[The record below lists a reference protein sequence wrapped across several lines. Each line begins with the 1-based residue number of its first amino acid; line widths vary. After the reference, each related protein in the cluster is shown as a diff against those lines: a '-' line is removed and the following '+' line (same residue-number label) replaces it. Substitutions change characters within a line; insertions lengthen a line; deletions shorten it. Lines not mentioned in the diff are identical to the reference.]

1 MGVGQVSETMGH
13 AAPHVAEAPRLDIE
27 RAQIP
32 RQRMAE
38 LIVMDP
44 LQSLLA
50 AIRAPLAVSYQL
62 YTAVLLLLL
71 VLLHILKNLYCVF
84 NSFFDQCQ
92 LQRKA
97 LVVEIM
103 ESSDSIRSIRHIL
116 YDVTVRLIVRSLT
129 TQLQV
134 VQGTMVGSGV
144 TLTSAKLQNCC
155 ASLLEHHL
163 P

>member
-1 MGVGQVSETMGH
+1 M
-13 AAPHVAEAPRLDIE
+13 
-27 RAQIP
+27 
-32 RQRMAE
+32 
-38 LIVMDP
+38 
-44 LQSLLA
+44 
-50 AIRAPLAVSYQL
+50 
-62 YTAVLLLLL
+62 
-71 VLLHILKNLYCVF
+71 KNLYCVF

-103 ESSDSIRSIRHIL
+103 ESSDLIRSIRHIL

-144 TLTSAKLQNCC
+144 ALTSAKLQNCC

-163 P
+163 PWKQGEAAPVSLLVQWRYTTTTIGRNTRHNRVDLIVEAIKSLFNGQGFQFQSKCFQYCMINKGRISYV